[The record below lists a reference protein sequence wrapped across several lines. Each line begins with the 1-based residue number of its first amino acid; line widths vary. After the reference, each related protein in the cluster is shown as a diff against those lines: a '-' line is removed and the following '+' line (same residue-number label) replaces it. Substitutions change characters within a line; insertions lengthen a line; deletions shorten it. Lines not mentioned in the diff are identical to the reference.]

1 MRRIPVAVT
10 HRICPGNKCGY
21 LMPHMKVASAIFNF
35 KCPKCKEYNLNDFQ
49 PLRLSAQNKD
59 KEE

>member
-21 LMPHMKVASAIFNF
+21 LMHQMMVDSAIFNF
-35 KCPKCKEYNLNDFQ
+35 KCPKCREYNLSDFQ
-49 PLRLSAQNKD
+49 PLLLSTQNKD
-59 KEE
+59 EEG